1 MTILLDLKKESFFA
15 SPEEGKRF
23 FRYVREALASGQ
35 TPLLMWGDEEAF
47 AALDFG
53 AAKERLYEAL
63 AERLLGD
70 PAKLAELEE
79 RLKLEHEDWNP
90 DESD

>member
-15 SPEEGKRF
+15 TPEDGERF

-35 TPLLMWGDEEAF
+35 TPLLTWGNEDAF
-47 AALDFG
+47 AALDLN

-79 RLKLEHEDWNP
+79 RLKLDREDWNP
-90 DESD
+90 DDS